1 MKKDK
6 ISLNWSWTWLLLL
19 VKLYVIYNWNN
30 KTNNAESYYILFY
43 EVTFG
48 PTSKLKLN
56 GAEFALKLE

>member
-1 MKKDK
+1 M
-6 ISLNWSWTWLLLL
+6 ITITS
-19 VKLYVIYNWNN
+19 KLYVIYNGNN

-56 GAEFALKLE
+56 GAEFALKLLLDSIFKIFNL